1 MSRGFICDK
10 CGKAW
15 KAREFIRSYEIFT
28 EEEAKTLS
36 SDIKI
41 YNDEFLASRG
51 IDICPECSKEYIN
64 LFVKPGMEIFKRKLE
79 WFGIES

>member
-15 KAREFIRSYEIFT
+15 KEREFIGTHEIIT
-28 EEEAKTLS
+28 EEEIKTLS

-41 YNDEFLASRG
+41 YTDDFLISNG

-64 LFVKPGMEIFKRKLE
+64 LFVKPRMELLKRKLE
-79 WFGIES
+79 WFGLKP

>member
-15 KAREFIRSYEIFT
+15 KEREFIRSHEIFT
-28 EEEAKTLS
+28 EEEVKTLS

-41 YNDEFLASRG
+41 YNDDFLGCRG

-64 LFVKPGMEIFKRKLE
+64 LFVKLEMEIFKRKLE